1 MKKVFKEFKCKRCGK
16 CCFNHYILLKI
27 ELIEWYKILKF
38 IDSNYDGV
46 IEIMDDSDEF
56 KMITTEEIKQVIEL
70 YWNDGSFYDLDIFWT
85 LDSGVCPFIK
95 KNRDG
100 EHYCEIQTIKPKIC
114 RNYRCNLENDDF
126 QFYLEQLEK
135 GSE

>member
-1 MKKVFKEFKCKRCGK
+1 
-16 CCFNHYILLKI
+16 
-27 ELIEWYKILKF
+27 
-38 IDSNYDGV
+38 
-46 IEIMDDSDEF
+46 MDDSDEF

-70 YWNDGSFYDLDIFWT
+70 YWNDGSVYDLDIFWT

-100 EHYCEIQTIKPKIC
+100 KHYCEIQTIKPKIC
-114 RNYRCNLENDDF
+114 RYYVCDLESDDF
-126 QFYLEQLEK
+126 QICLEQLEK